1 LIKKAMMAAGFED
14 IPVVTVSFTS
24 GLNEQ
29 PGFEVK

>member
-1 LIKKAMMAAGFED
+1 MMAAGFED